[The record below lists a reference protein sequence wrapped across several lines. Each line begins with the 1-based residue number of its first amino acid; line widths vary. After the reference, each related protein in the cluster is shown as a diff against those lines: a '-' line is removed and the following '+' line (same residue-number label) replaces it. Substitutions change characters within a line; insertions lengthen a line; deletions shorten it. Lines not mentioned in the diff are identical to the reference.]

1 MKAKVT
7 KEGILIPK
15 SLLEGVDEVDIYKV
29 ADAVVVKPVVSP
41 KASSEDE
48 EGKKDKT
55 LWADKYRGVI
65 TLREDDPDP
74 RYQAII
80 QKYLRIEKENP

>member
-1 MKAKVT
+1 MKVKVT
-7 KEGILIPK
+7 KEGILIPR
-15 SLLEGVDEVDIYKV
+15 SLLEGVDEVEIYK
-29 ADAVVVKPVVSP
+29 AGDRVVVKPVVSA

-55 LWADKYRGVI
+55 LWADKYAGFI

-80 QKYLRIEKENP
+80 QKYLSIDEDRP

>member
-7 KEGILIPK
+7 KEGILIPR
-15 SLLEGVDEVDIYKV
+15 SLLEGVDEVEIYK
-29 ADAVVVKPVVSP
+29 AGDRVVVRPIVSP
-41 KASSEDE
+41 EAASGDE

-55 LWADKYRGVI
+55 LWADKYAGFI

-80 QKYLRIEKENP
+80 QKYLSIDEDRP